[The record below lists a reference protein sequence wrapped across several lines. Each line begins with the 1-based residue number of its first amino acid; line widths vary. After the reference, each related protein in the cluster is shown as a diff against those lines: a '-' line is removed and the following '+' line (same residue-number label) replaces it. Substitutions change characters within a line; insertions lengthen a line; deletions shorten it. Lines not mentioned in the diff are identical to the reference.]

1 MTSEVND
8 TDVVD
13 EILKDHAEIKSLF
26 TQVESAQ
33 GDQKQEAFDSLVRKL
48 IVHETAEQEL
58 VHPLLEKAGAK
69 IQMEHRLEEE
79 HQGEEMLAKLQDMGT
94 GSPEFDTTFARL
106 KEDVIR
112 HAGLEEQEEHPK
124 LRAEVDADRLQ
135 RMGKA
140 FRAAE
145 ATAPTRPHP
154 NAPSSPAAKMATGP
168 FVATVDRARD
178 AIRDVMKSGS

>member
-1 MTSEVND
+1 MTQD
-8 TDVVD
+8 GRTDLIG
-13 EILKDHAEIKSLF
+13 EILKDHSEIKSLF
-26 TQVESAQ
+26 ADVESAQ
-33 GDQKQEAFDSLVRKL
+33 GDQKQKAFDALLRKL

-94 GSPEFDTTFARL
+94 DAPDFDRMFAAL
-106 KEDVIR
+106 KKDVIR

-124 LRAEVDADRLQ
+124 LRAEVDAGRLSKL
-135 RMGKA
+135 GGA

-168 FVATVDRARD
+168 FVAIMDRARD
-178 AIRDVMKSGS
+178 AIRDAMAKTGS

>member
-1 MTSEVND
+1 MTQDEK
-8 TDVVD
+8 TDLIG
-13 EILKDHAEIKSLF
+13 EILKDHSEIKALF
-26 TQVESAQ
+26 AEVESAAAEE
-33 GDQKQEAFDSLVRKL
+33 KQQAFNALLRKL

-79 HQGEEMLAKLQDMGT
+79 HQGEEMLIKLQDMGT
-94 GSPEFDTTFARL
+94 GSPQFDSTLAKL
-106 KEDVIR
+106 KEDVTR

-124 LRAEVDADRLQ
+124 LRAEVDASLLEKLGR
-135 RMGKA
+135 A

-154 NAPSSPAAKMATGP
+154 NGPSSPVGQMLTGP
-168 FVATVDRARD
+168 FVAIVDRARD
-178 AIRDVMKSGS
+178 AIRDAMAKAGS